1 MLIKVNFQKLT
12 RLLPSVDLQKSF
24 QKLKLGRSRNFKPGG
39 RLLMCVNLKFSE
51 KNRWETLNILAFA

>member
-24 QKLKLGRSRNFKPGG
+24 QKLKLGKIAE
-39 RLLMCVNLKFSE
+39 L
-51 KNRWETLNILAFA
+51 